1 MFFNLT
7 TNEHHPLLGTVRAI
21 FGLREVGLETEDFIL
36 FPDTPK
42 ALVPDP
48 IIGASRMGM
57 LLVRARSREALHAF
71 GKTHPRARPIGNS
84 SGTLDR
90 ATGCH

>member
-36 FPDTPK
+36 VFASDDVDT
-42 ALVPDP
+42 
-48 IIGASRMGM
+48 
-57 LLVRARSREALHAF
+57 LLCLGLHSVNTRACIQVGGVCQGTEQNQTR
-71 GKTHPRARPIGNS
+71 NS
-84 SGTLDR
+84 VL
-90 ATGCH
+90 